1 MSVTNFTIA
10 LAICYLL
17 IIKIVAYLAN
27 RNSLETVE
35 EYFIAGRKTGVL
47 ALVATLSATNVNTL
61 AFTAYPALVYEGGI
75 LLSGVLVTLPFSL
88 FFWLYFGPKIW
99 KYSQEHNS
107 ITQAEVFGN
116 YYQSPLLYFLTVIIG
131 IVSVF
136 PFLVVQFA
144 GVAKVFSSAT
154 NNAVSYEM
162 SVLLLALFTGI
173 YVFFGG
179 AKAVIWTDVVQ
190 SLFFIILIAI
200 TAWLFTIWAG
210 GFRQGIETLTE
221 VIPEKLVFNRENTAY
236 FLELICSWTF
246 AFFLWPQ
253 VFQRFMMGR
262 YQKTISRAIW
272 GKLAVDIFVK
282 INLIT
287 IGIMATAVLY
297 GQIND
302 SDKLVA
308 EMYARN
314 FPLGGA
320 FIVLAILACGMSTI
334 DSILLSVASIFTR
347 DIVEKLLPNPLPEA
361 SRYHLAQ
368 TISVVTLVV
377 VSALALSEFGRGY
390 LAPMVTLGATF
401 ATFLLWPLVG
411 MFAWKGS
418 TKAGVLS
425 GMFLGFAAFCLT
437 DIICNYCDLS
447 LPLSRTVVAFL
458 VSLISFVSVSL
469 LTRNPVKLQ
478 DEAG

>member
-1 MSVTNFTIA
+1 MSVTNLTIA
-10 LAICYLL
+10 LAIAYLL
-17 IIKIVAYLAN
+17 IIKIVSYLAN
-27 RNSLETVE
+27 QNRVETVE

-47 ALVATLSATNVNTL
+47 ALVATLVATNVNTL
-61 AFTAYPALVYEGGI
+61 AFTAYPAFIYEGGI
-75 LLSGVLVTLPFSL
+75 IVSQVLVALPFSL
-88 FFWLYFGPKIW
+88 FFFLYFGPKIW
-99 KYSQEHNS
+99 RYSQEHNW

-116 YYQSPLLYFLTVIIG
+116 YYGSPLLYFLTVIIG
-131 IVSVF
+131 IFSVF
-136 PFLVVQFA
+136 PFLIVQFA
-144 GVAKVFSSAT
+144 GVAKVFSTAT

-173 YVFFGG
+173 YIFFGG

-190 SLFFIILIAI
+190 SLFFLILIAI

-210 GFRQGIETLTE
+210 GFSTGVKTLTE

-236 FLELICSWTF
+236 FLELILSWNF
-246 AFFLWPQ
+246 AFCLWPQ

-262 YQKTISRAIW
+262 SKEVMVRAIW
-272 GKLAVDIFVK
+272 GQLAVYIFMK
-282 INLIT
+282 FNLIT

-297 GQIND
+297 GKIND

-308 EMYARN
+308 EMYAQN

-320 FIVLAILACGMSTI
+320 FVVLAILACGMSTI

-368 TISVVTLVV
+368 TISVVTLVL
-377 VSALALSEFGRGY
+377 VSALALSEVGRGY
-390 LAPMVTLGATF
+390 LAPMVTFGATF

-418 TKAGVLS
+418 TKGGVLS
-425 GMFLGFAAFCLT
+425 AMFLGFAAFCLT
-437 DIICNYCDLS
+437 DPVSNYFGLS
-447 LPLSRTVVAFL
+447 LPVSKTVVAFL
-458 VSLISFVSVSL
+458 VSLISFVSVSWL
-469 LTRNPVKLQ
+469 SRNLVKLQ
-478 DEAG
+478 EETG